1 MTIRNLS
8 RYYFIKKE
16 IDQLEEQLKEL
27 SDSVIGSPA
36 ISGMPSSHG
45 NTSPIE
51 QLIIKKNK
59 LEEKLL
65 RKKNELLEEQ
75 IYIENYL
82 ETIKDERIR
91 IIIRERFINCKKW
104 EEIGRAMYF
113 DRTTPYY
120 AVKRYLKGNKED
132 EKENDDM
139 GEIRVN
145 KK

>member
-16 IDQLEEQLKEL
+16 IEQLEEQLKEL
-27 SDSVIGSPA
+27 NDSVLGSPA
-36 ISGMPSSHG
+36 ISGMPTTHG

-51 QLIIKKNK
+51 QLIIRKNK
-59 LEEKLL
+59 LEQKLL
-65 RKKNELLEEQ
+65 HKKNELIEEQ
-75 IYIENYL
+75 EYIENYL
-82 ETIKDERIR
+82 ETIEDSRIR
-91 IIIRERFINCKKW
+91 IIIRERFINCKTW
-104 EEIGRAMYF
+104 EEIGREMYF

-120 AVKRYLKGNKED
+120 AVKKYLKGNKED